1 MAILLGERA
10 HLIEF
15 PSLLL
20 PPGATA
26 GSIVNI
32 SVTQN
37 LEAERV
43 RDAAFWK
50 LQDEILDLF
59 GKEHPKPP
67 ELTVSTRIHRMS
79 SMYSNESTRSS
90 GMSRKLRLRS
100 NGRPYNLPRQLSEVW
115 TSTVTESAWR
125 LSHPL

>member
-67 ELTVSTRIHRMS
+67 ELTVSMRVHCLCII
-79 SMYSNESTRSS
+79 YSNEYIHSS
-90 GMSRKLRLRS
+90 EMSPKLPLRS